1 MQLLPLALQY
11 FFFWC
16 PSFLRATWGLPTDPL
31 GVKIIKKGHS
41 HVLSC
46 IFYAH
51 TFPCLLLL
59 HVISFGPECFESL
72 KQWLFDIS
80 IRRSP
85 ISTRRCEGEVGR
97 SERAQSKVFSNTIL
111 LKVIFLVEW
120 ISNCVCLHT
129 LAGRWSLAENTITM
143 EICVG
148 LLTRWLNLTESK

>member
-1 MQLLPLALQY
+1 M
-11 FFFWC
+11 
-16 PSFLRATWGLPTDPL
+16 
-31 GVKIIKKGHS
+31 
-41 HVLSC
+41 LSC
-46 IFYAH
+46 IFCAH
-51 TFPCLLLL
+51 TFPCLLMLCAIFL
-59 HVISFGPECFESL
+59 GPESFDSL

-85 ISTRRCEGEVGR
+85 TSTRHCEGEVGR
-97 SERAQSKVFSNTIL
+97 LERAQSKVFSNRIL

-148 LLTRWLNLTESK
+148 LLTRWQNLSESKQGRRPGREARNVMTRKKGRDGQISLCVSTF